1 MTCVAAILLL
11 LFTEIIMID
20 SQTERTKRR
29 LLDIEQELANLREKR
44 NELQAHWRNEKSSI
58 AALRSLKSEIE
69 KAKQQAAEYERNG
82 DYGKVAEIRYGT
94 IIELQKKLSAANEEL
109 IALQSN
115 SKMLKE
121 VVDAEDIAEIVAKW
135 TGIPVQRMLETE
147 RTKLITMEER
157 LKQRVIAQTEAIR
170 AVSNAI
176 RRSRAGLQDANRP
189 IGSFIFLGTTGVGK
203 TELARA
209 LAEFLFD
216 DENAMI
222 RIDMSEYMEK
232 FSVSRLIGAPP
243 GYVGYEEGGQLTE
256 KVRRKPY
263 SIILLDEIEKA
274 HPDIF
279 NILLQVFDDGMLTD
293 GLGRKVDFKN
303 TIIIMTSNVGVR
315 DVKAGGKIGFSDD
328 VPQSEYNDMKGTIEE
343 SMKRLF
349 NPEFINRIDDYI
361 VFHKLQKEHIFQ
373 IIDIQLRGLTKR
385 LHNNDITLE
394 LTDKAKEFIG
404 EKGFDEKY
412 GARPLRRALQNLV
425 EDPLA
430 EEILRAGFSNSMKVI
445 ADYSEGKDELTF
457 DYQVVTFEVTPDG
470 SLHEEPHHASE

>member
-1 MTCVAAILLL
+1 MTCVAAMLLL

-256 KVRRKPY
+256 AVRNHPY
-263 SIILLDEIEKA
+263 SVVLLDEIEKA
-274 HPDIF
+274 HTDVF
-279 NILLQVFDDGMLTD
+279 NVLLQVLDDGRLTD
-293 GLGRKVDFKN
+293 SKGRMVNFKN
-303 TIIIMTSNVGVR
+303 TIIIMTSNLGTEVIQDKINDINDENR
-315 DVKAGGKIGFSDD
+315 DGILSGIRTQIIELLKKKMRPEFLNRIDEIVLFKPLTQNEIFSISRLQCHLLAKRLADNNITLEFDDEAIEWVGKIGYD
-328 VPQSEYNDMKGTIEE
+328 PQ
-343 SMKRLF
+343 
-349 NPEFINRIDDYI
+349 
-361 VFHKLQKEHIFQ
+361 
-373 IIDIQLRGLTKR
+373 
-385 LHNNDITLE
+385 
-394 LTDKAKEFIG
+394 
-404 EKGFDEKY
+404 Y
-412 GARPLRRALQNLV
+412 GARPLKRAIQRSIA
-425 EDPLA
+425 DPLA
-430 EEILRAGFSNSMKVI
+430 LKILAGEFGAGDTIRVMVKENGQIMFTSADILRESK
-445 ADYSEGKDELTF
+445 
-457 DYQVVTFEVTPDG
+457 
-470 SLHEEPHHASE
+470 

>member
-1 MTCVAAILLL
+1 MILLPCRALLHYCVVMTCVAAILLL

-189 IGSFIFLGTTGVGK
+189 IGSFIFLGTNRRR
-203 TELARA
+203 ENRA
-209 LAEFLFD
+209 CPCFG
-216 DENAMI
+216 
-222 RIDMSEYMEK
+222 RIP
-232 FSVSRLIGAPP
+232 FR
-243 GYVGYEEGGQLTE
+243 
-256 KVRRKPY
+256 
-263 SIILLDEIEKA
+263 
-274 HPDIF
+274 
-279 NILLQVFDDGMLTD
+279 
-293 GLGRKVDFKN
+293 
-303 TIIIMTSNVGVR
+303 
-315 DVKAGGKIGFSDD
+315 
-328 VPQSEYNDMKGTIEE
+328 
-343 SMKRLF
+343 
-349 NPEFINRIDDYI
+349 
-361 VFHKLQKEHIFQ
+361 
-373 IIDIQLRGLTKR
+373 
-385 LHNNDITLE
+385 
-394 LTDKAKEFIG
+394 
-404 EKGFDEKY
+404 
-412 GARPLRRALQNLV
+412 
-425 EDPLA
+425 
-430 EEILRAGFSNSMKVI
+430 
-445 ADYSEGKDELTF
+445 
-457 DYQVVTFEVTPDG
+457 
-470 SLHEEPHHASE
+470 

>member
-1 MTCVAAILLL
+1 
-11 LFTEIIMID
+11 
-20 SQTERTKRR
+20 
-29 LLDIEQELANLREKR
+29 
-44 NELQAHWRNEKSSI
+44 
-58 AALRSLKSEIE
+58 
-69 KAKQQAAEYERNG
+69 
-82 DYGKVAEIRYGT
+82 
-94 IIELQKKLSAANEEL
+94 
-109 IALQSN
+109 
-115 SKMLKE
+115 
-121 VVDAEDIAEIVAKW
+121 
-135 TGIPVQRMLETE
+135 
-147 RTKLITMEER
+147 
-157 LKQRVIAQTEAIR
+157 
-170 AVSNAI
+170 
-176 RRSRAGLQDANRP
+176 
-189 IGSFIFLGTTGVGK
+189 
-203 TELARA
+203 
-209 LAEFLFD
+209 
-216 DENAMI
+216 
-222 RIDMSEYMEK
+222 
-232 FSVSRLIGAPP
+232 
-243 GYVGYEEGGQLTE
+243 
-256 KVRRKPY
+256 
-263 SIILLDEIEKA
+263 
-274 HPDIF
+274 
-279 NILLQVFDDGMLTD
+279 MLTD